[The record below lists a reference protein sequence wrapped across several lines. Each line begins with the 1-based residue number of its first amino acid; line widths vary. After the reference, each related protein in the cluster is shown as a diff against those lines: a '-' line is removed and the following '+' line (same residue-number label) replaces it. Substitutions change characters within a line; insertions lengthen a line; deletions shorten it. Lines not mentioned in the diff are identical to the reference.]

1 MLWAGRR
8 LRPTV
13 PVAVERRYFVTVS
26 RANGISLSRT
36 LIAQSPDVARRRAEQ
51 TLAEDP
57 SPRPRATALWLLGMA
72 RRELGESDTAH
83 RLLYQ
88 AAAVASRAGMSD
100 TAAHARASRLG
111 SMAMQH
117 GTSGMAGTSLR
128 RMSTDVSSARA
139 LVPLHHG
146 VAAAQHGRF
155 GPALT
160 SFDTALGE
168 MAGADEQLLCG
179 LLSNR
184 GLALM
189 YSERFGEAQH
199 DLERARAIARERTLT
214 YLHGVTVQNLG
225 CLAVRNGDIPGALSL
240 FAEAGPLVPAT
251 RQAALWLDRAD
262 ALLTA
267 GMTGEAEHALTEVE
281 RLLPP
286 RGTPTSDLT
295 AVSLLRAK
303 IHLARGAPE
312 QAGHHARRV
321 RRWFPSDSLWARLG
335 ALLEW
340 AARNGTSHSHAL
352 GPVAEEAAR
361 GTGIRDN
368 REAPRSRSR
377 AWRSSP
383 VPDTHTEAT
392 SAALARCVP
401 NTPLGPLSVAVPNQ
415 RHTDA
420 LGALAHG
427 EHEQARSELL
437 RPPAGGQRAVAVHHV
452 EAIAQTRT
460 HSQEIAT
467 AGAEIAMADG
477 NAAAALEW
485 VEYSRTPGIR
495 PSPCRDREWG
505 GLLEQCRSE
514 YTRATGG
521 EGTASEQLRRT
532 TARLGVAQWHSGCAQ
547 SFVPPE
553 TVAPLPQEFR
563 YRLRER
569 VFLCYA
575 HIGGTPVAITFS
587 NDHSSIHELAP
598 RGEIEDAVTKL
609 VSAARFNAVF
619 PGRAAQRDLTRAA
632 QRVERVLLRP
642 VATAVGDRPLV
653 IAPATYAQSLPWGLL
668 PSLRGRDI
676 TVVPSG
682 RSWLESLDHCRATPR
697 TALLASGA
705 GVGGG
710 ETEIQS
716 LRWLY
721 PEARVLAGTEATVT
735 TLLEGLGNADVAH
748 VAAHGW
754 TPTAAPMLSGLC
766 MADGPVFAY
775 DLERLPSV
783 PTMCVLSSCWLGQ
796 SVPSDTGSPLGLSSA
811 LLALGAAT
819 VIAGVLPVRDH
830 DITPAMTR
838 MHSAL
843 RAGETPTRAVSD
855 HLAEAGFVCFGAGT

>member
-1 MLWAGRR
+1 M
-8 LRPTV
+8 
-13 PVAVERRYFVTVS
+13 TVS
-26 RANGISLSRT
+26 RADGISLSRT

-88 AAAVASRAGMSD
+88 AAAVASRAGVPD

-111 SMAMQH
+111 SMAMRH
-117 GTSGMAGTSLR
+117 GTSGMAGTSLG
-128 RMSTDVSSARA
+128 RMSTAVSSARA
-139 LVPLHHG
+139 LVPLHLG
-146 VAAAQHGRF
+146 VAAAQRGRF
-155 GPALT
+155 GSALAG
-160 SFDTALGE
+160 FDTALGE

-189 YSERFGEAQH
+189 YSERFGEARH
-199 DLERARAIARERTLT
+199 DLERARSIAEERTLT

-225 CLAVRNGDIPGALSL
+225 CLAVRNGDVPGALSL
-240 FAEAGPLVPAT
+240 FAEAAPLVPAA
-251 RQAALWLDRAD
+251 RQAALWLDRTD

-267 GMTGEAEHALTEVE
+267 GMTGQAEHALTEVQ

-286 RGTPTSDLT
+286 RGASTSDLT
-295 AVSLLRAK
+295 AFSLLRAK
-303 IHLARGAPE
+303 IHLARGASE
-312 QAGHHARRV
+312 EAGRHAQRV
-321 RRWFPSDSLWARLG
+321 RRWFPSDSMWARLG

-361 GTGIRDN
+361 GTGIRNN
-368 REAPRSRSR
+368 RKAPRPRSRAR
-377 AWRSSP
+377 PHSS
-383 VPDTHTEAT
+383 VPDVRTGAA

-401 NTPLGPLSVAVPNQ
+401 TTPLGPLSVAVPNQ

-420 LGALAHG
+420 LGALALG
-427 EHEQARSELL
+427 EHERARSELL
-437 RPPAGGQRAVAVHHV
+437 RRPADGQPAVAVHHV

-460 HSQEIAT
+460 HSQEIAS

-477 NAAAALEW
+477 DAAAALEW
-485 VEYSRTPGIR
+485 VEHSRTPGIR

-505 GLLEQCRSE
+505 GLLERCRSE
-514 YTRATGG
+514 YTRADDG
-521 EGTASEQLRRT
+521 EGTAPEQLRST
-532 TARLGVAQWHSGCAQ
+532 TARLGIAQWHSGCARP
-547 SFVPPE
+547 SAPPR

-563 YRLRER
+563 RHLRDR

-575 HIGGTPVAITFS
+575 HVGGAPVAFTFS
-587 NDHSSIHELAP
+587 NGRSGIHELAP
-598 RGEIEDAVTKL
+598 RGEIEDAVAKL

-619 PGRAAQRDLTRAA
+619 PGGAAQRDLTRAA
-632 QRVERVLLRP
+632 QRVEHALLRP
-642 VATAVGDRPLV
+642 VAAAVGDRPLV
-653 IAPATYAQSLPWGLL
+653 IAPAAYAQSLPWGLL

-682 RSWLESLDHCRATPR
+682 RSWLESLDHCRGAR
-697 TALLASGA
+697 GTALLAAGA
-705 GVGGG
+705 GIGGG
-710 ETEIQS
+710 ETEVRS
-716 LRWLY
+716 LRRLY
-721 PEARVLAGTEATVT
+721 PGARVLTGKDATVR
-735 TLLEGLGNADVAH
+735 TLLEELGGADVAH

-754 TPTAAPMLSGLC
+754 TPASAPMLSGLS

-775 DLERLPSV
+775 DLERLPRV
-783 PTMCVLSSCWLGQ
+783 PNLCVLSSCWLGR

-811 LLALGAAT
+811 LLALGSAT
-819 VIAGVLPVRDH
+819 VVAGVLPVRDH

-838 MHSAL
+838 MHGAIH
-843 RAGETPTRAVSD
+843 AGATPSRAVAD
-855 HLAEAGFVCFGAGT
+855 HLADAGFVCFGAGA